1 MYIVTYL
8 HETNINGTLGHSEG
22 YEVFDNVIDAQERY
36 MELLQDENLDSASIS
51 RPIVSTDY
59 ETIQDPSNPVKHEH

>member
-8 HETNINGTLGHSEG
+8 HETNINGTLRHSDG
-22 YEVFDNVIDAQERY
+22 YEVFDNFIDARQRY
-36 MELLQDENLDSASIS
+36 YELLQDQNLESASIS

-59 ETIQDPSNPVKHEH
+59 ETIQNPAKNEQ

>member
-8 HETNINGTLGHSEG
+8 HETNINGTLSHSDG
-22 YEVFDNVIDAQERY
+22 YEVFDNFIDARQRY
-36 MELLQDENLDSASIS
+36 IELLQDENLDSASIS

-59 ETIQDPSNPVKHEH
+59 ETIQNPEKNDQ

>member
-8 HETNINGTLGHSEG
+8 HKTNINGTLGHSDG
-22 YEVFDNVIDAQERY
+22 YEVFDNFIDARQRY
-36 MELLQDENLDSASIS
+36 IELLQDENLDSASIS

-59 ETIQDPSNPVKHEH
+59 ETIQNPSNPVKHDH

>member
-1 MYIVTYL
+1 MYIVIYL

-22 YEVFDNVIDAQERY
+22 WEAFDKFIDARQRY
-36 MELLQDENLDSASIS
+36 IELLQDENLDSASIC

-59 ETIQDPSNPVKHEH
+59 ETIQNPAKNDQ